1 MASRGRVNRSR
12 RSSLLLAADVD
23 SAKAPAKRARG
34 RPNEGRQRLLDTAE
48 RLFGEHG
55 VDAISVRQ
63 ITLAAGQSNNSAV
76 AHHFG
81 SKEDLLLAIFKNRS
95 LEVDSAV
102 RSTEAR
108 RVGNECVSTYRYRWW
123 AEHKK

>member
-81 SKEDLLLAIFKNRS
+81 SKEDLLLAIFKNR
-95 LEVDSAV
+95 
-102 RSTEAR
+102 RSEER
-108 RVGNECVSTYRYRWW
+108 RVGKESVSTCQYRWSTDN
-123 AEHKK
+123 

>member
-63 ITLAAGQSNNSAV
+63 ITLAAGQANNSAV
-76 AHHFG
+76 
-81 SKEDLLLAIFKNRS
+81 RS
-95 LEVDSAV
+95 E
-102 RSTEAR
+102 ER
-108 RVGNECVSTYRYRWW
+108 RVGKECGSTCRSRW
-123 AEHKK
+123 APDP